1 MKDKWAW
8 GFVLALVLSL
18 SFLTSCTGSSG
29 KTIKIGHAASLTGD
43 NSVFG
48 QSEATGLK
56 IAVEELN
63 KRGGILGKKVEL
75 VSMDTRSD
83 PAEAANA
90 VRRLVDE
97 EKVNFVLGPSQS
109 GSTLAA
115 TPIVTAAKIPLIA
128 AAASN
133 PYVTVSKAGVTYK
146 YIFRVC
152 FIDTYQGIVIADF
165 VYDRL
170 KARKAA
176 ILYDIGS
183 DYSQWLAKYF
193 EDAFVKRGGTIL
205 AKEAYRT
212 GELDFRAPLGKI
224 KETHPDIIFLPL
236 TQKDGALAAKQVR
249 DLGITATI
257 MGSDTWASPD
267 ILPLGGK
274 ALEGVYFTNLTSFE
288 VPKVQQWVAQNEK
301 RFGGPIV
308 RNALLVNDALL
319 WLADAVN
326 RAGTTDGDKVVTAL
340 EQTKDLP
347 VLTTDKFTIDP
358 KTHDPLNRPAF
369 FFTIKDGKFIF
380 VETYAARSVSN

>member
-1 MKDKWAW
+1 MKDKRAW
-8 GFVLALVLSL
+8 GFALAFILVLSL
-18 SFLTSCTGSSG
+18 LTGCTGGSS

-56 IAVEELN
+56 IAVEEVN
-63 KRGGILGKKVEL
+63 KKGGILGKQVEL
-75 VSMDTRSD
+75 ISVDTRSD

-90 VRRLVDE
+90 VRRLVDQ

-128 AAASN
+128 PAASN
-133 PYVTVSKAGVTYK
+133 PYVTVSKTGETYK

-152 FIDTYQGIVIADF
+152 FIDTYQGRVIADF

-170 KARKAA
+170 NARKAA

-193 EDAFVKRGGTIL
+193 EDAFVKRGGTIV

-224 KETHPDIIFLPL
+224 KETHPDLIFLPL
-236 TQKDGALAAKQVR
+236 TQKDGALATKQVR

-301 RFGGPIV
+301 RFGGPII
-308 RNALLVNDALL
+308 RNALLVNDAML
-319 WLADAVN
+319 WLTDAVT
-326 RAGTTDGDKVVTAL
+326 RAGTTDGDKVVAAL

-347 VLTTDKFTIDP
+347 VLTTDKFTVDA

-369 FFTIKDGKFIF
+369 FFTIKDGKFVF
-380 VETYAARSVSN
+380 VETYAAR

>member
-1 MKDKWAW
+1 MKDKRVW
-8 GFVLALVLSL
+8 GFALALVLSL
-18 SFLTSCTGSSG
+18 GALAGCNRSADV
-29 KTIKIGHAASLTGD
+29 KTVKIGHAASLTGD

-63 KRGGILGKKVEL
+63 KKGGILGKQIEL
-75 VSMDTRSD
+75 ISVDTRSD

-90 VRRLVDE
+90 VRRLVDQ

-128 AAASN
+128 PAASN
-133 PYVTVSKAGVTYK
+133 PYVTVSKTGETYK

-152 FIDTYQGIVIADF
+152 FIDTYQGRVIADF

-170 KARKAA
+170 NARKAA

-193 EDAFVKRGGTIL
+193 EDAFVKRGGTIV

-224 KETHPDIIFLPL
+224 KETHPDLIFLPL

-301 RFGGPIV
+301 RFGGPII
-308 RNALLVNDALL
+308 RNALLVNDAML
-319 WLADAVN
+319 WLTDAVT
-326 RAGTTDGDKVVTAL
+326 RAGTTDGDKVVAAL

-347 VLTTDKFTIDP
+347 VLTTDKFTVDA

-369 FFTIKDGKFIF
+369 FFTIKDGKFVF
-380 VETYAARSVSN
+380 VETYAAR

>member
-1 MKDKWAW
+1 MKHKWQL
-8 GFVLALVLSL
+8 GFALFLLISL
-18 SFLTSCTGSSG
+18 VFATGCQQGSDS

-56 IAVEELN
+56 IAVEEIN
-63 KRGGILGKKVEL
+63 KNGGVLGKQLEL
-75 VSMDTRSD
+75 ISVDTRSD

-90 VRRLVDE
+90 VRRLVDQD
-97 EKVNFVLGPSQS
+97 KVSFVLGPSQS

-128 AAASN
+128 PAASN
-133 PYVTVSKAGVTYK
+133 PYVTVSKQTGQTYK
-146 YIFRVC
+146 YVFRVC

-165 VYDRL
+165 VHDRL

-176 ILYDIGS
+176 VLYDVGS

-193 EDAFVKRGGTIL
+193 EEAFVKRGGTIV

-224 KETHPDIIFLPL
+224 KETHPDIVFLPL
-236 TQKDGALAAKQVR
+236 TQKDGALVAKQVR

-257 MGSDTWASPD
+257 MGGDTWASPD

-274 ALEGVYFTNLTSFE
+274 ALEGAYFTNLTSFE

-301 RFGGPIV
+301 RFGGPVV
-308 RNALLVNDALL
+308 RNALLVNDAII
-319 WLADAVN
+319 WLADAVK
-326 RAGTTDGDKVVTAL
+326 RAGTTDGDKVVAAL

-347 VLTTDKFTIDP
+347 VLTTDKFTVDA

-369 FFTIKDGKFIF
+369 FFTVKDGKFIF
-380 VETYAARSVSN
+380 VESYAAR

>member
-1 MKDKWAW
+1 MKDKRVW
-8 GFVLALVLSL
+8 GFALAFILVLSL
-18 SFLTSCTGSSG
+18 LTGCTGGSN

-56 IAVEELN
+56 IAVEEVN
-63 KRGGILGKKVEL
+63 KKGGILGKQVEL
-75 VSMDTRSD
+75 ISVDTRSD

-90 VRRLVDE
+90 VRRLVDQ

-128 AAASN
+128 PAASN
-133 PYVTVSKAGVTYK
+133 PYVTVSKTGETYK

-152 FIDTYQGIVIADF
+152 FIDTYQGRVIADF

-170 KARKAA
+170 NARKAA

-193 EDAFVKRGGTIL
+193 ENAFVKRGGTIV

-224 KETHPDIIFLPL
+224 KETHPDLIFLPL

-257 MGSDTWASPD
+257 MGGDTWASPD

-308 RNALLVNDALL
+308 RNALLVNDAML
-319 WLADAVN
+319 WLTDAVT
-326 RAGTTDGDKVVTAL
+326 RAGTTDGDKVVAAL

-347 VLTTDKFTIDP
+347 VLTTDKFTVDA

-369 FFTIKDGKFIF
+369 FFTIKDGKFVF
-380 VETYAARSVSN
+380 VETYAAR

>member
-1 MKDKWAW
+1 MKDKRVW
-8 GFVLALVLSL
+8 GFALAFILVLSL
-18 SFLTSCTGSSG
+18 LTGCTGGSS

-56 IAVEELN
+56 IAVEEIN
-63 KRGGILGKKVEL
+63 KKGGILGKQVEL
-75 VSMDTRSD
+75 ISVDTRSD

-90 VRRLVDE
+90 VRRLVDQD
-97 EKVNFVLGPSQS
+97 KVNFVLGPSQS

-128 AAASN
+128 PAASN
-133 PYVTVSKAGVTYK
+133 PYVTVSKSGETYK

-152 FIDTYQGIVIADF
+152 FIDTYQGRVIADF

-193 EDAFVKRGGTIL
+193 EDAFVKRGGTII

-224 KETHPDIIFLPL
+224 KETHPDLIFLPL

-257 MGSDTWASPD
+257 MGGDTWASPD

-274 ALEGVYFTNLTSFE
+274 ALEGAYFTNLTSFE

-308 RNALLVNDALL
+308 RNALLVNDAML
-319 WLADAVN
+319 WLADAVS
-326 RAGTTDGDKVVTAL
+326 RAGTTDGDKVVAAL

-347 VLTTDKFTIDP
+347 VLTTEKFTVDA

-369 FFTIKDGKFIF
+369 FFVIKDGKFIF
-380 VETYAARSVSN
+380 VEEYAAK

>member
-1 MKDKWAW
+1 MKDKRAW
-8 GFVLALVLSL
+8 GFALAFILVLSL
-18 SFLTSCTGSSG
+18 LTGCTGGSS

-56 IAVEELN
+56 IAVEEVN
-63 KRGGILGKKVEL
+63 KKGGILGKQVEL
-75 VSMDTRSD
+75 ISVDTRSD

-90 VRRLVDE
+90 VRRLVDQ

-128 AAASN
+128 PAASN
-133 PYVTVSKAGVTYK
+133 PYVTVSKTGETYK

-152 FIDTYQGIVIADF
+152 FIDTYQGRVIADF

-170 KARKAA
+170 NARKAA

-193 EDAFVKRGGTIL
+193 ENAFVKRGGTIV

-224 KETHPDIIFLPL
+224 KETHPDLIFLPL

-274 ALEGVYFTNLTSFE
+274 ALEGAYFTNLTSFE

-308 RNALLVNDALL
+308 RNALLVNDAML
-319 WLADAVN
+319 WLTDAVT
-326 RAGTTDGDKVVTAL
+326 RAGTTDGDKVVAAL

-347 VLTTDKFTIDP
+347 VLTTDKFTVDA

-369 FFTIKDGKFIF
+369 FFTIKDGKFVF
-380 VETYAARSVSN
+380 VETYAAR

>member
-1 MKDKWAW
+1 MKDKRAW
-8 GFVLALVLSL
+8 GFALAFILVLSL
-18 SFLTSCTGSSG
+18 LTDCTGGSS

-56 IAVEELN
+56 IAVEEVN
-63 KRGGILGKKVEL
+63 KKGGILGKQVEL
-75 VSMDTRSD
+75 ISVDTRSD

-90 VRRLVDE
+90 VRRLVDQ

-128 AAASN
+128 PAASN
-133 PYVTVSKAGVTYK
+133 PYVTVSKTGETYK

-152 FIDTYQGIVIADF
+152 FIDTYQGRVIADF

-170 KARKAA
+170 NARKAA

-193 EDAFVKRGGTIL
+193 EDAFVKRGGTIV

-224 KETHPDIIFLPL
+224 KETHPDLIFLPL

-301 RFGGPIV
+301 RFGGPII
-308 RNALLVNDALL
+308 RNALLVNDAML
-319 WLADAVN
+319 WLTDAVT
-326 RAGTTDGDKVVTAL
+326 RAGTTDGDKVVAAL

-347 VLTTDKFTIDP
+347 VLTTDKFTVDA

-369 FFTIKDGKFIF
+369 FFTIKDGKFVF
-380 VETYAARSVSN
+380 VETYAAR

>member
-1 MKDKWAW
+1 MKNSWQW
-8 GFVLALVLSL
+8 RIVLFL
-18 SFLTSCTGSSG
+18 LTSLIIATGCQQGSDG

-48 QSEATGLK
+48 QSENTGLK
-56 IAVEELN
+56 VAIEQIN
-63 KRGGILGKKVEL
+63 KQGGLLGKQIEL
-75 VSMDTRSD
+75 VSVDTRSD

-90 VRRLVDE
+90 VRRLVDQ
-97 EKVNFVLGPSQS
+97 EKVSFVLGPSQS

-133 PYVTVSKAGVTYK
+133 PYVTVSKQTGETYK
-146 YIFRVC
+146 YVFRVC

-176 ILYDIGS
+176 ILYDVGS

-193 EDAFVKRGGTIL
+193 EEAFVKRGGTIVG
-205 AKEAYRT
+205 KEAYRT

-249 DLGITATI
+249 DLGITAII
-257 MGSDTWASPD
+257 MGGDTWASPD
-267 ILPLGGK
+267 ILPLGGR
-274 ALEGVYFTNLTSFE
+274 ALEGAYFTNLTSFE

-308 RNALLVNDALL
+308 RNALLVNDAML
-319 WLADAVN
+319 WLADAVK
-326 RAGTTDGDKVVTAL
+326 RAGTTDGEKVVAAL

-347 VLTTDKFTIDP
+347 VLTTDKFTVDA

-369 FFTIKDGKFIF
+369 FFTVKDQKFIF
-380 VETYAARSVSN
+380 VETYAAR

>member
-1 MKDKWAW
+1 MRDKWLW
-8 GFVLALVLSL
+8 GFALILVLSL
-18 SFLTSCTGSSG
+18 GFLSGCQSSDS

-48 QSEATGLK
+48 QSENTGLK
-56 IAVEELN
+56 VAVEELN
-63 KRGGILGKKVEL
+63 KKGGILGKQIEL
-75 VSMDTRSD
+75 ISVDTRSD

-90 VRRLVDE
+90 VRRLVDQ
-97 EKVNFVLGPSQS
+97 EKVNFVIGPSQS

-128 AAASN
+128 PAASN
-133 PYVTVSKAGVTYK
+133 PYVTVSKTGETYK

-152 FIDTYQGIVIADF
+152 FIDTYQGRVIADF
-165 VYDRL
+165 DYDRL
-170 KARKAA
+170 KVRKAA

-193 EDAFVKRGGTIL
+193 EDNFVKRGGTIV

-224 KETHPDIIFLPL
+224 KETHPDLIFLPL

-249 DLGITATI
+249 DLGITGII
-257 MGSDTWASPD
+257 MGGDTWASPD
-267 ILPLGGK
+267 ILPLGGP
-274 ALEGVYFTNLTSFE
+274 ALEGAYFTNLTSFE
-288 VPKVQQWVAQNEK
+288 VPKVQAWVAQNEK

-308 RNALLVNDALL
+308 RNALLANDALL

-326 RAGTTDGDKVVTAL
+326 RAGTTQGDKVVTAL

-347 VLTTDKFTIDP
+347 VLTTDKFTVDP

-369 FFTIKDGKFIF
+369 FFQVKQGKFIF
-380 VETYAARSVSN
+380 VETYAAR

>member
-1 MKDKWAW
+1 MKDKRVG
-8 GFVLALVLSL
+8 GFALAFILVLSL
-18 SFLTSCTGSSG
+18 LTGCTGGSS

-56 IAVEELN
+56 IAVEEVN
-63 KRGGILGKKVEL
+63 KKGGILGKQVEL
-75 VSMDTRSD
+75 ISVDTRSD

-90 VRRLVDE
+90 VRRLVDQ

-128 AAASN
+128 PAASN
-133 PYVTVSKAGVTYK
+133 PYVTVSKTGETYK

-152 FIDTYQGIVIADF
+152 FIDTYQGRVIADF

-170 KARKAA
+170 NTRKAA

-193 EDAFVKRGGTIL
+193 ENAFVKRGGTIV

-224 KETHPDIIFLPL
+224 KETHPDLIFLPL

-257 MGSDTWASPD
+257 MGGDTWASPD

-308 RNALLVNDALL
+308 RNALLVNDAML
-319 WLADAVN
+319 WLTDAVT
-326 RAGTTDGDKVVTAL
+326 RAGTTDGDKVVAAL

-347 VLTTDKFTIDP
+347 VLTTDKFTVDA

-369 FFTIKDGKFIF
+369 FFTIKDGKFVF
-380 VETYAARSVSN
+380 VETYAAR

>member
-1 MKDKWAW
+1 MKDKRVW
-8 GFVLALVLSL
+8 GFVLAFVLAL
-18 SFLTSCTGSSG
+18 GLLTGCTGNSS

-48 QSEATGLK
+48 QSENTGLK
-56 IAVEELN
+56 VAVEEVN
-63 KRGGILGKKVEL
+63 KKGGILGKQIEL
-75 VSMDTRSD
+75 ISVDTRSD

-90 VRRLVDE
+90 VRRLVDQ
-97 EKVNFVLGPSQS
+97 EKVSFVIGPSQS

-115 TPIVTAAKIPLIA
+115 TPVVTAAKIPLIA
-128 AAASN
+128 PAASN
-133 PYVTVSKAGVTYK
+133 PYVTVSKAGETYK
-146 YIFRVC
+146 YVFRVC
-152 FIDTYQGIVIADF
+152 FIDTYQGTVIADF

-170 KARKAA
+170 KLKKAA
-176 ILYDIGS
+176 VMYDIGS

-193 EDAFVKRGGTIL
+193 EDAFVKRGGTIV

-224 KETHPDIIFLPL
+224 KETHPEIVFLPL

-257 MGSDTWASPD
+257 MGGDTWASPD

-274 ALEGVYFTNLTSFE
+274 ALEGAYFTNLTSFE
-288 VPKVQQWVAQNEK
+288 VPKVQQWVSQNEK

-308 RNALLVNDALL
+308 RNALLANDALF

-326 RAGTTDGDKVVTAL
+326 RAGTTDGDKVVAAL

-347 VLTTDKFTIDP
+347 VLTTDKFSVDA

-369 FFTIKDGKFIF
+369 FFTIKDAKFLF
-380 VETYAARSVSN
+380 VESYAASAPSK

>member
-1 MKDKWAW
+1 MKDKRAW
-8 GFVLALVLSL
+8 GFALAFILVLSL
-18 SFLTSCTGSSG
+18 LTGCTGGSS

-56 IAVEELN
+56 IAVEEVN
-63 KRGGILGKKVEL
+63 KKGGILGKQVEL
-75 VSMDTRSD
+75 ISVDTRSD

-90 VRRLVDE
+90 VRRLVDQ

-128 AAASN
+128 PAASN
-133 PYVTVSKAGVTYK
+133 PYVTVSKTGETYK

-152 FIDTYQGIVIADF
+152 FIDTYQGRVIADF

-170 KARKAA
+170 NARKAA

-193 EDAFVKRGGTIL
+193 EDAFVKRGGTIV

-224 KETHPDIIFLPL
+224 KETHPDLIFLPL

-301 RFGGPIV
+301 RFGGPII
-308 RNALLVNDALL
+308 RNALLVNDAML
-319 WLADAVN
+319 WLTDAVT
-326 RAGTTDGDKVVTAL
+326 RAGTTDGDKVVAAL

-347 VLTTDKFTIDP
+347 VLTTDKFTVDA

-369 FFTIKDGKFIF
+369 FFTIKDGKFVF
-380 VETYAARSVSN
+380 VETYAAR

>member
-1 MKDKWAW
+1 MKDKRAW
-8 GFVLALVLSL
+8 GFALAFILVLSL
-18 SFLTSCTGSSG
+18 LTGCTGGSS

-56 IAVEELN
+56 IAVEEVN
-63 KRGGILGKKVEL
+63 KKGGILGKQVEL
-75 VSMDTRSD
+75 ISVDTRSD

-90 VRRLVDE
+90 VRRLVDQ

-128 AAASN
+128 PAASN
-133 PYVTVSKAGVTYK
+133 PYVTVSKTGETYK

-152 FIDTYQGIVIADF
+152 FIDTYQGRVIADF

-170 KARKAA
+170 NARKAA

-193 EDAFVKRGGTIL
+193 EDAFVKRGGTIV

-224 KETHPDIIFLPL
+224 KETHPDLIFLPL

-257 MGSDTWASPD
+257 MGGDTWASPD

-301 RFGGPIV
+301 RFGGPII
-308 RNALLVNDALL
+308 RNALLVNDAML
-319 WLADAVN
+319 WLTDAVT
-326 RAGTTDGDKVVTAL
+326 RAGTTDGDKVVAAL

-347 VLTTDKFTIDP
+347 VLTTDKFTVDA

-369 FFTIKDGKFIF
+369 FFTIKDGKFVF
-380 VETYAARSVSN
+380 VETYAAR

>member
-1 MKDKWAW
+1 MKDKRAW
-8 GFVLALVLSL
+8 GFALAFILVLSL
-18 SFLTSCTGSSG
+18 LTGCTGGSS

-56 IAVEELN
+56 IAVEEVN
-63 KRGGILGKKVEL
+63 KKGGILGKQVEL
-75 VSMDTRSD
+75 ISVDTRSD

-90 VRRLVDE
+90 VRRLVDQ

-128 AAASN
+128 PAASN
-133 PYVTVSKAGVTYK
+133 PYVTVSKTGETYK

-152 FIDTYQGIVIADF
+152 FIDTYQGRVIADF

-170 KARKAA
+170 NARKAA

-193 EDAFVKRGGTIL
+193 ENAFVKRGGTIV

-224 KETHPDIIFLPL
+224 KETHPDLIFLPL

-308 RNALLVNDALL
+308 RNALLVNDAML
-319 WLADAVN
+319 WLTDAVT
-326 RAGTTDGDKVVTAL
+326 RAGTTDGDKVVAAL

-347 VLTTDKFTIDP
+347 VLTTDKFTVDA

-369 FFTIKDGKFIF
+369 FFTIKDGKFVF
-380 VETYAARSVSN
+380 VETYAAR

>member
-1 MKDKWAW
+1 MKDKRVG
-8 GFVLALVLSL
+8 GFALAFILVLSL
-18 SFLTSCTGSSG
+18 LTGCTGGSS

-56 IAVEELN
+56 IAVEEVN
-63 KRGGILGKKVEL
+63 KKGGILGKQVEL
-75 VSMDTRSD
+75 ISVDTRSD

-90 VRRLVDE
+90 VRRLVDQ

-128 AAASN
+128 PAASN
-133 PYVTVSKAGVTYK
+133 PYVTVSKTGETYK

-152 FIDTYQGIVIADF
+152 FIDTYQGRVIADF

-170 KARKAA
+170 NARKAA

-193 EDAFVKRGGTIL
+193 ENAFVKRGGTIV

-224 KETHPDIIFLPL
+224 KETHPDLIFLPL

-257 MGSDTWASPD
+257 MGGDTWASPD

-274 ALEGVYFTNLTSFE
+274 ALEGAYFTNLTSFE

-308 RNALLVNDALL
+308 RNALLVNDAML
-319 WLADAVN
+319 WLTDAVT
-326 RAGTTDGDKVVTAL
+326 RAGTTDGDKVVAAL

-347 VLTTDKFTIDP
+347 VLTTDKFTVDA

-380 VETYAARSVSN
+380 VETYAAR

>member
-1 MKDKWAW
+1 MKDKRVW
-8 GFVLALVLSL
+8 GFALAFILVLSL
-18 SFLTSCTGSSG
+18 LTGCTGGSN

-56 IAVEELN
+56 IAVEEVN
-63 KRGGILGKKVEL
+63 KKGGILGKQVEL
-75 VSMDTRSD
+75 ISVDTRSD

-90 VRRLVDE
+90 VRRLVDQ

-128 AAASN
+128 PAASN
-133 PYVTVSKAGVTYK
+133 PYVTVSKTGETYK

-152 FIDTYQGIVIADF
+152 FIDTYQGRVIADF

-170 KARKAA
+170 NARKAA

-193 EDAFVKRGGTIL
+193 ENAFVKRGGTIV

-224 KETHPDIIFLPL
+224 KETHPDLIFLPL

-257 MGSDTWASPD
+257 MGGDTWASPD

-274 ALEGVYFTNLTSFE
+274 ALEGAYFTNLTSFE

-308 RNALLVNDALL
+308 RNALLVNDAML
-319 WLADAVN
+319 WLTDAVT
-326 RAGTTDGDKVVTAL
+326 RAGTTDGDKVVAAL

-347 VLTTDKFTIDP
+347 VLTTDKFTVDA

-380 VETYAARSVSN
+380 VETYAAR

>member
-1 MKDKWAW
+1 MKHRWQL
-8 GFVLALVLSL
+8 GFALFLLISL
-18 SFLTSCTGSSG
+18 VFATGCQQGSDS

-56 IAVEELN
+56 IAVEEIN
-63 KRGGILGKKVEL
+63 KNGGVLGKQLEL
-75 VSMDTRSD
+75 ISVDTRSD

-90 VRRLVDE
+90 VRRLVDQD
-97 EKVNFVLGPSQS
+97 KVSFVLGPSQS

-133 PYVTVSKAGVTYK
+133 PYVTVSKQTGQTYK
-146 YIFRVC
+146 YVFRVC

-170 KARKAA
+170 KLRKAA
-176 ILYDIGS
+176 ILYDVGS

-193 EDAFVKRGGTIL
+193 EEAFVKRGGTIV

-224 KETHPDIIFLPL
+224 KETHPDLVFLPL

-257 MGSDTWASPD
+257 MGGDTWASPD

-274 ALEGVYFTNLTSFE
+274 ALEGAYFTNLTSFE

-301 RFGGPIV
+301 RFGGPVV
-308 RNALLVNDALL
+308 RNALLVNDAII
-319 WLADAVN
+319 WLVDAVK
-326 RAGTTDGDKVVTAL
+326 RAGTTDGDKVVAAL

-347 VLTTDKFTIDP
+347 VLTTDKFTVDA

-369 FFTIKDGKFIF
+369 FFTVKDGKFIF
-380 VETYAARSVSN
+380 VESYAAR

>member
-1 MKDKWAW
+1 MKDKRVW
-8 GFVLALVLSL
+8 GFALAFILVLSL
-18 SFLTSCTGSSG
+18 LTGCTGGSS

-56 IAVEELN
+56 IAVEEVN
-63 KRGGILGKKVEL
+63 KKGGILGKQVEL
-75 VSMDTRSD
+75 ISVDTRSD

-90 VRRLVDE
+90 VRRLVDQ

-128 AAASN
+128 PAASN
-133 PYVTVSKAGVTYK
+133 PYVTVSKTGETYK

-152 FIDTYQGIVIADF
+152 FIDTYQGRVIADF

-170 KARKAA
+170 NARKAA

-193 EDAFVKRGGTIL
+193 EDAFVKRGGTIV

-224 KETHPDIIFLPL
+224 KETHPDLIFLPL

-301 RFGGPIV
+301 RFGGPII
-308 RNALLVNDALL
+308 RNALLVNDAML
-319 WLADAVN
+319 WLTDAVT
-326 RAGTTDGDKVVTAL
+326 RAGTTDGDKVVAAL

-347 VLTTDKFTIDP
+347 VLTTDKFTVDA

-369 FFTIKDGKFIF
+369 FFTIKDGKFVF
-380 VETYAARSVSN
+380 VETYAAR

>member
-1 MKDKWAW
+1 MKDKRVW
-8 GFVLALVLSL
+8 GFALAFILVLSL
-18 SFLTSCTGSSG
+18 LTGCTGGSN

-56 IAVEELN
+56 IAVEEVN
-63 KRGGILGKKVEL
+63 KKGGILGKQVEL
-75 VSMDTRSD
+75 ISVDTRSD

-90 VRRLVDE
+90 VRRLVDQ

-128 AAASN
+128 PAASN
-133 PYVTVSKAGVTYK
+133 PYVTVSKTGETYK

-152 FIDTYQGIVIADF
+152 FIDTYQGRVIADF

-170 KARKAA
+170 NTRKAA

-193 EDAFVKRGGTIL
+193 ENAFVKRGGTIV

-224 KETHPDIIFLPL
+224 KETHPDLIFLPL

-257 MGSDTWASPD
+257 MGGDTWASPD

-308 RNALLVNDALL
+308 RNALLVNDAML
-319 WLADAVN
+319 WLTDAVT
-326 RAGTTDGDKVVTAL
+326 RAGTTDGDKVVAAL

-347 VLTTDKFTIDP
+347 VLTTDKFTVDA

-369 FFTIKDGKFIF
+369 FFTIKDGKFVF
-380 VETYAARSVSN
+380 VETYAAR

>member
-1 MKDKWAW
+1 MKDKRAW
-8 GFVLALVLSL
+8 GFALAFILVLSL
-18 SFLTSCTGSSG
+18 LTGCTGGSS

-56 IAVEELN
+56 IAVEEVN
-63 KRGGILGKKVEL
+63 KKGGILGKQVEL
-75 VSMDTRSD
+75 ISVDTRSD

-90 VRRLVDE
+90 VRRLVDQ

-128 AAASN
+128 PAASN
-133 PYVTVSKAGVTYK
+133 PYVTVSKTGETYK

-152 FIDTYQGIVIADF
+152 FIDTYQGRVIADF

-170 KARKAA
+170 NARKAA

-193 EDAFVKRGGTIL
+193 EDAFVKRGGTIV

-224 KETHPDIIFLPL
+224 KETHPDLIFLPL
-236 TQKDGALAAKQVR
+236 TQKDGALATTQVR

-308 RNALLVNDALL
+308 RNALLVNDAML
-319 WLADAVN
+319 WLTDAVT
-326 RAGTTDGDKVVTAL
+326 RAGTTDGDKVVAAL

-347 VLTTDKFTIDP
+347 VLTTDKFTVDA

-369 FFTIKDGKFIF
+369 FFTIKDGKFVF
-380 VETYAARSVSN
+380 VETYAAR

>member
-1 MKDKWAW
+1 MKDKRVW
-8 GFVLALVLSL
+8 GFALAFILVLSL
-18 SFLTSCTGSSG
+18 LTGCTGGSN

-56 IAVEELN
+56 IAVEEVN
-63 KRGGILGKKVEL
+63 KKGGILGKQVEL
-75 VSMDTRSD
+75 ISVDTRSD

-90 VRRLVDE
+90 VRRLVDQ

-128 AAASN
+128 PAASN
-133 PYVTVSKAGVTYK
+133 PYVTVSKTGETYK

-152 FIDTYQGIVIADF
+152 FIDTYQGRVIADF

-170 KARKAA
+170 NTRKAA

-193 EDAFVKRGGTIL
+193 ENAFVKRGGTIV

-224 KETHPDIIFLPL
+224 KETHPDLIFLPL

-257 MGSDTWASPD
+257 MGGDTWASPD

-308 RNALLVNDALL
+308 RNALLVNDAML
-319 WLADAVN
+319 WLTDAVT
-326 RAGTTDGDKVVTAL
+326 RAGTTDGDKVVAAL

-347 VLTTDKFTIDP
+347 VLTTDKFTVDA

-380 VETYAARSVSN
+380 VETYAAR

>member
-1 MKDKWAW
+1 MKDKRVW
-8 GFVLALVLSL
+8 GFALAFILVLSL
-18 SFLTSCTGSSG
+18 LTGCTGGSN

-56 IAVEELN
+56 IAVEEVN
-63 KRGGILGKKVEL
+63 KKGGILGKQVEL
-75 VSMDTRSD
+75 ISVDTRSD

-90 VRRLVDE
+90 VRRLVDQ

-128 AAASN
+128 PAASN
-133 PYVTVSKAGVTYK
+133 PYVTVSKTGETYK

-152 FIDTYQGIVIADF
+152 FIDTYQGRVIADF

-170 KARKAA
+170 NTRKAA

-193 EDAFVKRGGTIL
+193 ENAFVKRGGTIV

-224 KETHPDIIFLPL
+224 KETHPDLIFLPL

-257 MGSDTWASPD
+257 MGGDTWASPD

-274 ALEGVYFTNLTSFE
+274 ALEGAYFTNLTSFE

-308 RNALLVNDALL
+308 RNALLVNDAML
-319 WLADAVN
+319 WLTDAVT
-326 RAGTTDGDKVVTAL
+326 RAGTTDGDKVVAAL

-347 VLTTDKFTIDP
+347 VLTTDKFTVDA

-369 FFTIKDGKFIF
+369 FFTIKDGKFVF
-380 VETYAARSVSN
+380 VETYAAR

>member
-1 MKDKWAW
+1 MKDKRAW
-8 GFVLALVLSL
+8 GFALAFILVLSL
-18 SFLTSCTGSSG
+18 LTGCTGGSS

-56 IAVEELN
+56 IAVEEVN
-63 KRGGILGKKVEL
+63 KKGGILGKQVEL
-75 VSMDTRSD
+75 ISVDTRSD

-90 VRRLVDE
+90 VRRLVDQ

-128 AAASN
+128 PAASN
-133 PYVTVSKAGVTYK
+133 PYVTVSKTGETYK

-152 FIDTYQGIVIADF
+152 FIDTYQGRVIADF

-170 KARKAA
+170 NARKAA

-193 EDAFVKRGGTIL
+193 EDAFVKRGGTIV

-224 KETHPDIIFLPL
+224 KETHPDLIFLPL

-257 MGSDTWASPD
+257 MGGDTWASPD

-274 ALEGVYFTNLTSFE
+274 ALEGAYFTNLTSFE

-301 RFGGPIV
+301 RFGGPII
-308 RNALLVNDALL
+308 RNALLVNDAML
-319 WLADAVN
+319 WLTDAVT
-326 RAGTTDGDKVVTAL
+326 RAGTTDGDKVVAAL

-347 VLTTDKFTIDP
+347 VLTTDKFTVDA

-369 FFTIKDGKFIF
+369 FFTIKDGKFVF
-380 VETYAARSVSN
+380 VETYAAR

>member
-1 MKDKWAW
+1 MKDKRVW
-8 GFVLALVLSL
+8 GFALAFILVLSL
-18 SFLTSCTGSSG
+18 LTGCTGGSN

-56 IAVEELN
+56 IAVEEVN
-63 KRGGILGKKVEL
+63 KKGGILGKQVEL
-75 VSMDTRSD
+75 ISVDTRSD

-90 VRRLVDE
+90 VRRLVDQ

-128 AAASN
+128 PAASN
-133 PYVTVSKAGVTYK
+133 PYVTVSKTGETYK

-152 FIDTYQGIVIADF
+152 FIDTYQGRVIADF

-170 KARKAA
+170 NARKAA

-193 EDAFVKRGGTIL
+193 ENAFVKRGGTIV

-224 KETHPDIIFLPL
+224 KETHPDLIFLPL

-257 MGSDTWASPD
+257 MGGDTWASPD

-274 ALEGVYFTNLTSFE
+274 ALEGAYFTNLTSFE

-308 RNALLVNDALL
+308 RNALLVNDAML
-319 WLADAVN
+319 WLTDAVT
-326 RAGTTDGDKVVTAL
+326 RAGTTDGDKVVAAL

-347 VLTTDKFTIDP
+347 VLTTDKFTVDA

-369 FFTIKDGKFIF
+369 FFTIKDGKFVF
-380 VETYAARSVSN
+380 VETYAAR

>member
-1 MKDKWAW
+1 MKDKRAW
-8 GFVLALVLSL
+8 GFALAFILVLSL
-18 SFLTSCTGSSG
+18 LTGCTGGSS

-56 IAVEELN
+56 IAVEEVN
-63 KRGGILGKKVEL
+63 KKGGILGKQVEL
-75 VSMDTRSD
+75 ISVDTRSD

-90 VRRLVDE
+90 VRRLVDQ

-128 AAASN
+128 PAASN
-133 PYVTVSKAGVTYK
+133 PYVTVSKTGETYK

-152 FIDTYQGIVIADF
+152 FIDTYQGRVIADF

-170 KARKAA
+170 NARKAA

-193 EDAFVKRGGTIL
+193 EDAFVKRGGTIV

-224 KETHPDIIFLPL
+224 KETHPDLIFLPL
-236 TQKDGALAAKQVR
+236 TQKDGALATKQVR

-301 RFGGPIV
+301 RFGGPII
-308 RNALLVNDALL
+308 RNALLVNDAML
-319 WLADAVN
+319 WLTDAVT
-326 RAGTTDGDKVVTAL
+326 RAGTTDGDTVVAAL

-347 VLTTDKFTIDP
+347 VLTTDKFTVDA

-369 FFTIKDGKFIF
+369 FFTIKDGKFVF
-380 VETYAARSVSN
+380 VETYAAR

>member
-1 MKDKWAW
+1 MKDKRAW
-8 GFVLALVLSL
+8 GFALAFILVLSL
-18 SFLTSCTGSSG
+18 LTGCTGGSS

-56 IAVEELN
+56 IAVEEVN
-63 KRGGILGKKVEL
+63 KKGGILGKQVEL
-75 VSMDTRSD
+75 ISVDTRSD

-90 VRRLVDE
+90 VRRLVDQ

-128 AAASN
+128 PAASN
-133 PYVTVSKAGVTYK
+133 PYVTVSKTGETYK

-152 FIDTYQGIVIADF
+152 FIDTYQGRVIADF

-170 KARKAA
+170 NARKAA

-193 EDAFVKRGGTIL
+193 EDAFVKRGGTIV

-224 KETHPDIIFLPL
+224 KETHPDLIFLPL
-236 TQKDGALAAKQVR
+236 TQKDGALATTQVR

-257 MGSDTWASPD
+257 MGGDTWASPD

-308 RNALLVNDALL
+308 RNALLVNDAML
-319 WLADAVN
+319 WLTDAVT
-326 RAGTTDGDKVVTAL
+326 RAGTTDGDKVVAAL

-347 VLTTDKFTIDP
+347 VLTTDKFTVDA

-369 FFTIKDGKFIF
+369 FFTIKDGKFVF
-380 VETYAARSVSN
+380 VETYAAR

>member
-1 MKDKWAW
+1 MKDKRVG
-8 GFVLALVLSL
+8 GFALAFILVLSL
-18 SFLTSCTGSSG
+18 LTGCTGGSS

-56 IAVEELN
+56 IAVEEVN
-63 KRGGILGKKVEL
+63 KKGGILGKQVEL
-75 VSMDTRSD
+75 ISVDTRSD

-90 VRRLVDE
+90 VRRLVDQ

-128 AAASN
+128 PAASN
-133 PYVTVSKAGVTYK
+133 PYVTVSKTGETYK

-152 FIDTYQGIVIADF
+152 FIDTYQGRVIADF

-170 KARKAA
+170 NARKAA

-193 EDAFVKRGGTIL
+193 ENAFVKRGGTIV

-224 KETHPDIIFLPL
+224 KETHPDLIFLPL

-257 MGSDTWASPD
+257 MGGDTWASPD

-308 RNALLVNDALL
+308 RNALLVNDAML
-319 WLADAVN
+319 WLTDAVT
-326 RAGTTDGDKVVTAL
+326 RAGTTDGDKVVAAL

-347 VLTTDKFTIDP
+347 VLTTDKFTVDA

-380 VETYAARSVSN
+380 VETYAAR

>member
-1 MKDKWAW
+1 MKDKRVW
-8 GFVLALVLSL
+8 GFALAFILVLSL
-18 SFLTSCTGSSG
+18 LTGCTGGSS

-56 IAVEELN
+56 IAVEEVN
-63 KRGGILGKKVEL
+63 KKGGILGKQVEL
-75 VSMDTRSD
+75 ISVDTRSD

-90 VRRLVDE
+90 VRRLVDQ

-128 AAASN
+128 PAASN
-133 PYVTVSKAGVTYK
+133 PYVTVSKTGETYK

-152 FIDTYQGIVIADF
+152 FIDTYQGRVIADF

-170 KARKAA
+170 NARKAA

-193 EDAFVKRGGTIL
+193 ENAFVKRGGTIV

-224 KETHPDIIFLPL
+224 KETHPDLIFLPL

-257 MGSDTWASPD
+257 MGGDTWASPD

-308 RNALLVNDALL
+308 RNALLVNDAML
-319 WLADAVN
+319 WLTDAVT
-326 RAGTTDGDKVVTAL
+326 RAGTTDGDKVVAAL

-347 VLTTDKFTIDP
+347 VLTTDKFTVDA

-380 VETYAARSVSN
+380 VETYAAR

>member
-1 MKDKWAW
+1 MKDKRAW
-8 GFVLALVLSL
+8 GFALAFILVLSL
-18 SFLTSCTGSSG
+18 LTGCTGGSN

-56 IAVEELN
+56 IAVEEVN
-63 KRGGILGKKVEL
+63 KKGGILGKQVEL
-75 VSMDTRSD
+75 ISVDTRSD

-90 VRRLVDE
+90 VRRLVDQ

-128 AAASN
+128 PAASN
-133 PYVTVSKAGVTYK
+133 PYVTVSKTGETYK

-152 FIDTYQGIVIADF
+152 FIDTYQGRVIADF

-170 KARKAA
+170 NARKAA

-193 EDAFVKRGGTIL
+193 EDAFVKRGGTIV

-224 KETHPDIIFLPL
+224 KETHPDLIFLPL

-308 RNALLVNDALL
+308 RNALLVNDAML
-319 WLADAVN
+319 WLTDAVT
-326 RAGTTDGDKVVTAL
+326 RAGTTDGDKVVAAL

-347 VLTTDKFTIDP
+347 VLTTDKFTVDA

-369 FFTIKDGKFIF
+369 FFTIKDGKFVF
-380 VETYAARSVSN
+380 VETYAAR

>member
-1 MKDKWAW
+1 MKDKRAW
-8 GFVLALVLSL
+8 GFALAFILVLSL
-18 SFLTSCTGSSG
+18 LTGCTGGSS

-56 IAVEELN
+56 IAVEEVN
-63 KRGGILGKKVEL
+63 KKGGILGKQVEL
-75 VSMDTRSD
+75 ISVDTRSD

-90 VRRLVDE
+90 VRRLVDQ

-128 AAASN
+128 PAASN
-133 PYVTVSKAGVTYK
+133 PYVTVSKTGETYK

-152 FIDTYQGIVIADF
+152 FIDTYQGRVIADF

-170 KARKAA
+170 NARKAA

-193 EDAFVKRGGTIL
+193 EDAFVKRGGTIV

-224 KETHPDIIFLPL
+224 KETHPDLIFLPL

-308 RNALLVNDALL
+308 RNALLVNDAML
-319 WLADAVN
+319 WLTDAVT
-326 RAGTTDGDKVVTAL
+326 RAGTTDGDKVVAAL

-347 VLTTDKFTIDP
+347 VLTTDKFTVDA

-369 FFTIKDGKFIF
+369 FFTIKDGKFVF
-380 VETYAARSVSN
+380 VETYAAR

>member
-1 MKDKWAW
+1 MKHRWQL
-8 GFVLALVLSL
+8 GIALFLLISL
-18 SFLTSCTGSSG
+18 VFATGCQQGSDS

-56 IAVEELN
+56 IAVEEIN
-63 KRGGILGKKVEL
+63 KNGGVLGKQLEL
-75 VSMDTRSD
+75 ISVDTRSD

-90 VRRLVDE
+90 VRRLVDQD
-97 EKVNFVLGPSQS
+97 KVSFVLGPSQS

-133 PYVTVSKAGVTYK
+133 PYVTVSKQTGQTYK
-146 YIFRVC
+146 YVFRVC

-170 KARKAA
+170 KLRKAA
-176 ILYDIGS
+176 ILYDVGS

-193 EDAFVKRGGTIL
+193 EEAFVKRGGTIV

-224 KETHPDIIFLPL
+224 KETHPDIVFLPL

-257 MGSDTWASPD
+257 MGGDTWASPD

-274 ALEGVYFTNLTSFE
+274 ALEGAYFTNLTSFE

-301 RFGGPIV
+301 RFGGPVV
-308 RNALLVNDALL
+308 RNALLVNDAII
-319 WLADAVN
+319 WLVDAVK
-326 RAGTTDGDKVVTAL
+326 RAGTTDGDKVVAAL

-347 VLTTDKFTIDP
+347 VLTTDKFTVDA

-369 FFTIKDGKFIF
+369 FFTVKDGKFIF
-380 VETYAARSVSN
+380 VESYAAR

>member
-1 MKDKWAW
+1 MKDKRAW
-8 GFVLALVLSL
+8 GFALAFILVLSL
-18 SFLTSCTGSSG
+18 LTGCTGGSS

-56 IAVEELN
+56 IAVEEVN
-63 KRGGILGKKVEL
+63 KKGGILGKQVEL
-75 VSMDTRSD
+75 ISVDTRSD

-90 VRRLVDE
+90 VRRLVDQ

-128 AAASN
+128 PAASN
-133 PYVTVSKAGVTYK
+133 PYVTVSKTGETYK

-152 FIDTYQGIVIADF
+152 FIDTYQGRVIADF

-170 KARKAA
+170 NARKAA

-193 EDAFVKRGGTIL
+193 EDAFVKRGGTIV

-224 KETHPDIIFLPL
+224 KETHPDLIFLPL

-257 MGSDTWASPD
+257 MGGDTWASPD

-308 RNALLVNDALL
+308 RNALLVNDAML
-319 WLADAVN
+319 WLTDAVT
-326 RAGTTDGDKVVTAL
+326 RAGTTDGDKVVAAL

-347 VLTTDKFTIDP
+347 VLTTDKFTVDA

-369 FFTIKDGKFIF
+369 FFTIKDGKFVF
-380 VETYAARSVSN
+380 VETYAAR

>member
-1 MKDKWAW
+1 MKDKRVG
-8 GFVLALVLSL
+8 GFALAFILVLSL
-18 SFLTSCTGSSG
+18 LTGCTGGSS

-56 IAVEELN
+56 IAVEEVN
-63 KRGGILGKKVEL
+63 KKGGILGKQVEL
-75 VSMDTRSD
+75 ISVDTRSD

-90 VRRLVDE
+90 VRRLVDQ

-128 AAASN
+128 PAASN
-133 PYVTVSKAGVTYK
+133 PYVTVSKTGETYK

-152 FIDTYQGIVIADF
+152 FIDTYQGRVIADF

-170 KARKAA
+170 NTRKAA

-193 EDAFVKRGGTIL
+193 ENAFVKRGGTIV

-224 KETHPDIIFLPL
+224 KETHPDLIFLPL

-257 MGSDTWASPD
+257 MGGDTWASPD

-308 RNALLVNDALL
+308 RNALLVNDAML
-319 WLADAVN
+319 WLTDAVT
-326 RAGTTDGDKVVTAL
+326 RAGTTDGDKVVAAL

-347 VLTTDKFTIDP
+347 VLTTDKFTVDA

-380 VETYAARSVSN
+380 VETYAAR

>member
-1 MKDKWAW
+1 MKDKRVW
-8 GFVLALVLSL
+8 GFALAFILVLSL
-18 SFLTSCTGSSG
+18 LTGCTGGSN

-56 IAVEELN
+56 IAVEEVN
-63 KRGGILGKKVEL
+63 KKGGILGKQVEL
-75 VSMDTRSD
+75 ISVDTRSD

-90 VRRLVDE
+90 VRRLVDQ

-128 AAASN
+128 PAASN
-133 PYVTVSKAGVTYK
+133 PYVTVSKTGETYK

-152 FIDTYQGIVIADF
+152 FIDTYQGRVIADF

-170 KARKAA
+170 NARKAA

-193 EDAFVKRGGTIL
+193 ENAFVKRGGTIV

-224 KETHPDIIFLPL
+224 KETHPDLIFLPL

-257 MGSDTWASPD
+257 MGGDTWASPD

-274 ALEGVYFTNLTSFE
+274 ALEGAYFTNLTSFE

-308 RNALLVNDALL
+308 RNALLVNDAML
-319 WLADAVN
+319 WLTDAVT
-326 RAGTTDGDKVVTAL
+326 RAGTTDGDKVVAAL

-347 VLTTDKFTIDP
+347 VLTTDKFSVDA

-369 FFTIKDGKFIF
+369 FFTIKDGKFVF
-380 VETYAARSVSN
+380 VETYAAR